1 MSNELC
7 PKVESSLNMLGKKW
21 VGLIIYTLMSGPKKF
36 SDMEKFIPGLSS
48 RLLNERL
55 KELEKLGVI
64 KKTIYSES
72 AIRIEYEITRKG
84 LDLESTFKN
93 IGEWADKWN

>member
-72 AIRIEYEITRKG
+72 AIRIEYELTRKG